1 MTTWGDTTTLQSTI
15 LDEATVDDTTGGIED
30 ETTTEQATTT
40 EEVTTTE
47 EPTIETITESA
58 ETVKSSAID
67 PERDTRARPILDVD
81 LGLEEASGDNDSD
94 Y

>member
-47 EPTIETITESA
+47 PVTESA

-67 PERDTRARPILDVD
+67 PERDTRARPVLDVD

>member
-40 EEVTTTE
+40 EEVTTT
-47 EPTIETITESA
+47 
-58 ETVKSSAID
+58 AID
-67 PERDTRARPILDVD
+67 PERDTRARPVLDVD